1 MAAAGNN
8 DCHIH
13 RINNY
18 KDELMTD
25 LPAPKSL
32 SESSA
37 LIVGG
42 TAGIGL
48 ASARALAA
56 AGVPRIVIAGRNAER
71 GRLAAESL
79 AELGATAHFVAGDAS
94 NPTAA
99 VNVAEA
105 ADGLL
110 SGIDILM
117 CSTAADIRPEL
128 FVDIPITDIARGV
141 TQLALPSMHMA
152 SAVLPGMRTRRGGV
166 IVNMASDAAKTATP
180 GEAVIGAAKAAIV
193 MFTRTIAI
201 EEKRYGIR
209 ANALTPSLVHGTAST
224 ERITTDGFSAKLF
237 ARAAQAASLGVP
249 TADDIAELAVFL
261 CSPAAAR
268 LTGQAISVN
277 GGISAA

>member
-1 MAAAGNN
+1 
-8 DCHIH
+8 
-13 RINNY
+13 
-18 KDELMTD
+18 MTDTGAD
-25 LPAPKSL
+25 LPAPKDL
-32 SESSA
+32 DESTA

-56 AGVPRIVIAGRNAER
+56 AGVPRIVIVGRNAER
-71 GRLAAESL
+71 GQLAAKSI
-79 AELGATAHFVAGDAS
+79 AELGATAHFVVGDATDPS
-94 NPTAA
+94 SAA
-99 VNVAEA
+99 NVAEE
-105 ADGLL
+105 ADQIL

-117 CSTAADIRPEL
+117 CSTAADVRPEL
-128 FVDIPITDIARGV
+128 FTDIPTADIGRML
-141 TQLALPSMHMA
+141 TQLALPSLHMA
-152 SAVLPGMRTRRGGV
+152 SAVLPGMRSRRGGV
-166 IVNMASDAAKTATP
+166 IVNVASDAAKTATP

-224 ERITTDGFSAKLF
+224 ERITADGFSGKLF
-237 ARAAQAASLGVP
+237 ARAAQQAKLGVP
-249 TADDIAELAVFL
+249 TADDIAALTVFL
-261 CSPAAAR
+261 CSRAAAR